1 MNHPT
6 TPRLGERIIAFLN
19 SAITARE
26 EAAHGAPRGPW
37 SVRLDDD
44 AIVAPDG
51 ITVTEAFALS
61 GQQIRSILNLI
72 ALHDATEVLR
82 RCAADRKLIALHHN
96 DGFECPVCAGEPWV
110 DEDSEGNGEWIRSS
124 ISAPCPTLL
133 ALAEGYGWA
142 EGAR

>member
-6 TPRLGERIIAFLN
+6 TPTRGERILAFLN

-37 SVRLDDD
+37 SIRLDDD

-61 GQQIRSILNLI
+61 GQQTRSILNLI

-82 RCAADRKLIALHHN
+82 RCAADRKLIALHQP
-96 DGFECPVCAGEPWV
+96 DRWDCVVCAHPETME
-110 DEDSEGNGEWIRSS
+110 EDSEGNGEWTRSS
-124 ISAPCPTLL
+124 FDFPCPTLL
-133 ALAEGYGWA
+133 ALAEGYGWT
-142 EGAR
+142 EDGR